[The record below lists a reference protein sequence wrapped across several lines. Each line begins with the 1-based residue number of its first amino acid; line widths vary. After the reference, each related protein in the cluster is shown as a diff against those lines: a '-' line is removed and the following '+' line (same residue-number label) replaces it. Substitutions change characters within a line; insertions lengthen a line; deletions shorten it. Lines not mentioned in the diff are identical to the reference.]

1 MSANLRLTGQ
11 QATLTVHS
19 MLSRT
24 NGPNANKA
32 GETVNVVVKVAEKSP
47 PKISERGMFDDSVR
61 LNSDDFLTRLE
72 FESKLELFLQA
83 QTNLVA
89 ACEKL
94 RQENQQY
101 RQEYKNLQRK
111 VYVLEELLKNDT
123 QMTTRYNIMDNSI
136 SNMNKEIGRIRKDV
150 TFLSEDQDKCNTT
163 MKQIQKSVH
172 VLHDKIQ
179 NKEFEKALVRR
190 AVSAVLKSKQL
201 SKIQTNVAYN
211 VDSTTNLLHRIDAAE
226 KTISKLSKK
235 VSVFT

>member
-47 PKISERGMFDDSVR
+47 PKISELGMFDDSVQ

-72 FESKLELFLQA
+72 FESKLQLFLQA

-163 MKQIQKSVH
+163 MKQIQKS
-172 VLHDKIQ
+172 I
-179 NKEFEKALVRR
+179 
-190 AVSAVLKSKQL
+190 
-201 SKIQTNVAYN
+201 
-211 VDSTTNLLHRIDAAE
+211 LLFFGGEVEGKFRYFLIC
-226 KTISKLSKK
+226 
-235 VSVFT
+235 FY

>member
-47 PKISERGMFDDSVR
+47 PKISEQGMFDDSVQ

-111 VYVLEELLKNDT
+111 VYVLEELLKNDA

-163 MKQIQKSVH
+163 MKQIQKSVN

-190 AVSAVLKSKQL
+190 
-201 SKIQTNVAYN
+201 
-211 VDSTTNLLHRIDAAE
+211 
-226 KTISKLSKK
+226 
-235 VSVFT
+235 

>member
-1 MSANLRLTGQ
+1 MSSNLRLTGQ

-101 RQEYKNLQRK
+101 RQHLR
-111 VYVLEELLKNDT
+111 T
-123 QMTTRYNIMDNSI
+123 
-136 SNMNKEIGRIRKDV
+136 GG
-150 TFLSEDQDKCNTT
+150 
-163 MKQIQKSVH
+163 
-172 VLHDKIQ
+172 
-179 NKEFEKALVRR
+179 
-190 AVSAVLKSKQL
+190 
-201 SKIQTNVAYN
+201 
-211 VDSTTNLLHRIDAAE
+211 
-226 KTISKLSKK
+226 
-235 VSVFT
+235 

>member
-1 MSANLRLTGQ
+1 MSSNLRLTGQ

-111 VYVLEELLKNDT
+111 VYVLEELLKNDA

-179 NKEFEKALVRR
+179 NLYH
-190 AVSAVLKSKQL
+190 
-201 SKIQTNVAYN
+201 T
-211 VDSTTNLLHRIDAAE
+211 
-226 KTISKLSKK
+226 
-235 VSVFT
+235 